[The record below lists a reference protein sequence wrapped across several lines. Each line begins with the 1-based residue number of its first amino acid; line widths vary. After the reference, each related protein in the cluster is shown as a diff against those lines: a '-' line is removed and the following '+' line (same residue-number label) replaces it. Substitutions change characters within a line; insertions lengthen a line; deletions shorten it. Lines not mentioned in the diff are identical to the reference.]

1 MTEGGYF
8 DEDAFDAGLADGA
21 VQAMARRQLSVSLAV
36 ALAMLAAA
44 GLALVGEHRT
54 APIGMAAQQR
64 IMRAEPPR
72 LEVAQPAP
80 APATRG

>member
-21 VQAMARRQLSVSLAV
+21 VQAMARRQFSVSLAV

-44 GLALVGEHRT
+44 GLALVGERHT
-54 APIGMAAQQR
+54 APVETAAR
-64 IMRAEPPR
+64 HNIIRAEPPR

>member
-44 GLALVGEHRT
+44 GLALVGERHT
-54 APIGMAAQQR
+54 APVETAAR
-64 IMRAEPPR
+64 HNIIRAEPPR